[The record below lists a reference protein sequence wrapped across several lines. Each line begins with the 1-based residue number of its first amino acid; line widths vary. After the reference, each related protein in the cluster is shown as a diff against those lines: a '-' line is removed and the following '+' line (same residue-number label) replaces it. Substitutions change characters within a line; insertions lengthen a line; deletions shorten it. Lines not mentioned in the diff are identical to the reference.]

1 MDSNTQVPI
10 RKTSGLD
17 PFRRAVISGLGVLLP
32 PLLTIVIFLWVANTV
47 NSYLLEPMVG
57 GAREILT
64 HHFRS
69 KVRSAS
75 SVSPE
80 LIRDVA
86 HVDRPYILLADG
98 KGDKVVPAEFFDY
111 LVEQGVSPAP
121 QSADVVVRMYVE
133 RRFLAPH
140 VVIPTFLLGFILF
153 LYLLGKFLAAGVG
166 RIFWIQFEKIINRLP
181 LVRNVYSSVKQVT
194 DFMFANRELEFTRIV
209 AVEYP
214 SKDIWALAF
223 VTGESLPYLRDV
235 MGEPVVTLMIPTSPM
250 PFTGFTVTVK
260 KSQTLELN
268 MTLDQ
273 AFQFLVSCGVVVPP
287 HLITEAQTKA

>member
-1 MDSNTQVPI
+1 MEPRTLTPPQKP
-10 RKTSGLD
+10 SGLD
-17 PFRRAVISGLGVLLP
+17 PFRRAVLSGLGVLLP

-47 NSYLLEPMVG
+47 NSYLLEPLVSG
-57 GAREILT
+57 SREILT

-69 KVRSAS
+69 KVRPANA
-75 SVSPE
+75 VSPE
-80 LIRDVA
+80 LIRDVT
-86 HVDRPYILLADG
+86 DTDNLRPYIRMAD
-98 KGDKVVPAEFFDY
+98 DQVVPAEFYDY
-111 LVEQGVSPAP
+111 LIEQGVRPMP

-133 RRFLAPH
+133 KRFLSPY
-140 VVIPTFLLGFILF
+140 VVIPTFSLGFILI

-166 RIFWIQFEKIINRLP
+166 RLFWLQFEKIINRLP

-194 DFMFANRELEFTRIV
+194 DFMFSKRELEYTRVV

-214 SKDIWALAF
+214 NKDIWALAF
-223 VTGESLPYLRDV
+223 VTGESIPVLRDV
-235 MGEPVVTLMIPTSPM
+235 MGEPVITLMIPTSPM

-260 KSQTLELN
+260 KSQTVELN

-287 HLITEAQTKA
+287 QLVNEALAKK